1 MIGLA
6 KSFASYTI
14 HVTALSTAT
23 GELIVSANVPS
34 SITNGLTDF
43 FVLSHLEQR
52 QVQPRVVWLE
62 GGSIRS
68 FPLTPELKEKPM
80 MIKGSEYKKILDV
93 GLYDYGQFVAIKEDG
108 AGRVVRL
115 GEDGLKA
122 VWEFAES
129 VSTDVSNIPLFD
141 DRYFRIVI

>member
-1 MIGLA
+1 MVGLA
-6 KSFASYTI
+6 KSFASYTV

-23 GELIVSANVPS
+23 GELITSANIPS

-43 FVLSHLEQR
+43 FVISDRRHP

-62 GGSIRS
+62 AGSIRS

-80 MIKGSEYKKILDV
+80 MIKGAEYKSIHDV
-93 GLYDYGQFVAIKEDG
+93 GLYEHGLFVALKEDG
-108 AGRVVRL
+108 TGRVVRL

-122 VWEFAES
+122 IWEFQES
-129 VSTDVSNIPLFD
+129 VRDNLLWSLLLE
-141 DRYFRIVI
+141 